1 MKSSRYNISFEHRG
15 RSYIYNAF
23 TNAFASI
30 PAEAI
35 RFIERIDRDPTA
47 NGVSRDAC
55 APLLRGG
62 FLVDDG
68 VDELTRLKV
77 RNRMGRFS
85 GRSLG
90 LTIAPTLAC
99 NFRCTYCFEELNQ
112 EVMSEETQE
121 AVYGFVVNSL
131 KNADRFG
138 VCWYGGEPLLALKTI
153 EKLSRRFIDLARL
166 TGISYDADIISN
178 GYLMTPDVARTLAE
192 YCKVGFWQVTLDGP
206 AEIHDQRRRQRRGGP
221 TFETILDNL
230 AASHHLFDRVA
241 IRVNIDKLNVD
252 HVPRLLDRLEE
263 RGLKNKV
270 SVYLGH
276 VQNLGAACPSFAP
289 TCFNVEE
296 FANSE
301 IDVYR
306 VFADR
311 GFAVSLRNHLRT
323 AVCMADQKGTYLV
336 DQRGNLTK
344 CWNLIGD
351 EREKI
356 GTVFDAELNNRYFD
370 WLGFDPFDDEECR
383 ACEILPICMGGCP
396 YETVVAG
403 KKECSALRYNLIRR
417 MRLRLD
423 IEARA
428 AANGGD
434 EAPGDPSS
442 VCHCHGRDPDPSC
455 AKQCVARVPSCSAK
469 ACVKYDPNTPA
480 CPGLCDCATK
490 HASGRL
496 REMSAHDQGEQP

>member
-1 MKSSRYNISFEHRG
+1 MKPSRYNFHFEHRG
-15 RSYIYNAF
+15 HSYIYNAL

-30 PAEAI
+30 RTEAA
-35 RFIERIDRDPTA
+35 RFIEKMDGGRVA

-55 APLLRGG
+55 ASLLRGG
-62 FLVDDG
+62 FLVDEG

-99 NFRCTYCFEELNQ
+99 NFRCSYCFEELNQ

-166 TGISYDADIISN
+166 TGIGYDADIISN
-178 GYLMTPDVARTLAE
+178 GYLMTPEVAEVLTKD
-192 YCKVGFWQVTLDGP
+192 CKVGFWQVTLDGP
-206 AEIHDQRRRQRRGGP
+206 AEIHDQRRHQRRGGP
-221 TFETILDNL
+221 TFNTILDNVT
-230 AASHHLFDRVA
+230 ASHHLFDRVA
-241 IRVNIDKLNVD
+241 IRINIDRLNVD
-252 HVPRLLDRLEE
+252 HVPRLLDSLEE
-263 RGLKNKV
+263 RGLKNRV

-296 FANSE
+296 FANTE
-301 IDVYR
+301 IDIYKI
-306 VFADR
+306 FADR

-344 CWNLIGD
+344 CWNLIGN
-351 EREKI
+351 EKEKI
-356 GTVFDAELNNRYFD
+356 GTVFDSELNSRYFD

-383 ACEILPICMGGCP
+383 DCEILPICMGGCP
-396 YETVVAG
+396 YESVVAG
-403 KKECSALRYNLIRR
+403 KKECSALKYNLISR
-417 MRLRLD
+417 MKLRLD
-423 IEARA
+423 MEASA
-428 AANGGD
+428 AADTTND
-434 EAPGDPSS
+434 TRHDPSS
-442 VCHCHGRDPDPSC
+442 DRHDHEPDPDPSGSRQC
-455 AKQCVARVPSCSAK
+455 AAHASPCSIK
-469 ACVKYDPNTPA
+469 ACAKYDPNTTA
-480 CPGLCDCATK
+480 CSGLYNCAAK
-490 HASGRL
+490 QASSGTSETTSR
-496 REMSAHDQGEQP
+496 DQGEQP